1 MENFIISINELHIV
15 NEPYKSLLEK
25 IVRLLEEKFG
35 ENLISVAV
43 YGSVA
48 RGDNRK
54 DSDID
59 LLIIVKNLPKT
70 FTERVILFDE
80 VERKLEGDIEKLM
93 NEGYYISFSPIIK
106 TPEEAVK
113 FTPLYMDMT
122 EDAIILYDKENF
134 LKKILDDIKI
144 KLQKLGFE
152 RIWFS
157 KSRWYWRK
165 KDYKFGEV
173 INFE

>member
-1 MENFIISINELHIV
+1 
-15 NEPYKSLLEK
+15 
-25 IVRLLEEKFG
+25 
-35 ENLISVAV
+35 
-43 YGSVA
+43 
-48 RGDNRK
+48 
-54 DSDID
+54 
-59 LLIIVKNLPKT
+59 
-70 FTERVILFDE
+70 
-80 VERKLEGDIEKLM
+80 M

>member
-1 MENFIISINELHIV
+1 MNK
-15 NEPYKSLLEK
+15 PYKSLLEK

-43 YGSVA
+43 YGSVT

-80 VERKLEGDIEKLM
+80 VERRLEGDIEKLM

-106 TPEEAVK
+106 TMP
-113 FTPLYMDMT
+113 
-122 EDAIILYDKENF
+122 
-134 LKKILDDIKI
+134 
-144 KLQKLGFE
+144 
-152 RIWFS
+152 RS
-157 KSRWYWRK
+157 C
-165 KDYKFGEV
+165 
-173 INFE
+173 